1 MSKKLEIFF
10 DFLSPTSYLAWTQ
23 VPKVIEKTGAKAIW
37 RPMFTIGLHQLTE
50 NRSPMM
56 VPNKAKWI
64 REDQQLFAKK
74 YGVPLNFN
82 PHGIINILAADRA
95 AAHAEELGEIEILM
109 EKMYPAMW
117 VEGKDLSDLA
127 VLHEIIRTSGLDSDD
142 YIRSIEAKAVK
153 DRLKNNTQEAA
164 DRGAFGAPTFFVD
177 DKLFFGQDRLEF
189 VENAL
194 NA

>member
-1 MSKKLEIFF
+1 
-10 DFLSPTSYLAWTQ
+10 
-23 VPKVIEKTGAKAIW
+23 
-37 RPMFTIGLHQLTE
+37 
-50 NRSPMM
+50 MM

>member
-1 MSKKLEIFF
+1 
-10 DFLSPTSYLAWTQ
+10 
-23 VPKVIEKTGAKAIW
+23 
-37 RPMFTIGLHQLTE
+37 
-50 NRSPMM
+50 
-56 VPNKAKWI
+56 
-64 REDQQLFAKK
+64 
-74 YGVPLNFN
+74 
-82 PHGIINILAADRA
+82 
-95 AAHAEELGEIEILM
+95 M

-127 VLHEIIRTSGLDSDD
+127 VLHEIIRTSGLDADD

-153 DRLKNNTQEAA
+153 DRLKSNTQEAA

-177 DKLFFGQDRLEF
+177 EKLFFGQDRLEF